1 MIDVSNDAYLA
12 RMAIV
17 ETAAFQSA
25 PHVLMRPRVFADGT
39 MWCCL
44 YGEDLQIG
52 VAGFGETPAAACQEF
67 DTAWWHQK
75 TPAAQIKAR
84 KENAKP

>member
-17 ETAAFQSA
+17 EAAAFQSA
-25 PHVLMRPRVFADGT
+25 PHVLMRPRVFPDGT

-44 YGEDLQIG
+44 YGDDLQTG
-52 VAGFGETPAAACQEF
+52 VSGFGETPAAACQAF
-67 DTAWWHQK
+67 DVAWWNEK
-75 TPAAQIKAR
+75 TPAAHIKAR
-84 KENAKP
+84 NEGAM